1 MTSGGTAQ
9 SSSPERVSVVIPVY
23 NSEGGLGDLVREL
36 TDVMRSRGAG
46 FEMLLI
52 DDGSRD
58 GSWAAIV
65 SLAQDYPELKGIR
78 LMRNFGQHNA
88 ILCGVRE
95 AKHEIVVT
103 MDDDLQ
109 HPPREIPRLLAALD
123 QADVVY
129 GTPRE
134 ERHDMWRAL
143 ASQVTKRALQSV
155 MGADTARKVSAFRAF
170 RTPLRRAFQD
180 YRSPFLS
187 LDVLLTWTTTRF
199 TSVEVEHRERR
210 YGRSNYT
217 FRKLV
222 SHAVNMM
229 TGFSVLPLQL
239 ASLTGFLFTLF
250 GVGVLIYVVGRYLM
264 QGTSVPGFPFLAS
277 LIAIFSGAQL
287 FAIGIIGEY
296 LARMHFRMMERPTYA
311 VAETTRS

>member
-36 TDVMRSRGAG
+36 TDVLRSRGAG

-65 SLAQDYPELKGIR
+65 SLARDYPELKGIR

-109 HPPREIPRLLAALD
+109 HPPREIPHLLAALHE
-123 QADVVY
+123 ADVVY

-155 MGADTARKVSAFRAF
+155 MGAETARKVSAFRAF
-170 RTPLRRAFQD
+170 RTSLRRAFQD

-250 GVGVLIYVVGRYLM
+250 GVGVLIYVVGRYLI